1 MIHLNELVNKKWDHC
16 RLILR
21 TDAMIQL
28 NVTFLFSEIYLGN
41 IATFIIF
48 KIWNKI
54 EITET
59 VSEMVYTE
67 DYLKEKLTK
76 ELEAE
81 VCEVTNFII

>member
-16 RLILR
+16 LILR

-48 KIWNKI
+48 EIWNKI
-54 EITET
+54 EIT
-59 VSEMVYTE
+59 
-67 DYLKEKLTK
+67 
-76 ELEAE
+76 
-81 VCEVTNFII
+81 

>member
-1 MIHLNELVNKKWDHC
+1 
-16 RLILR
+16 
-21 TDAMIQL
+21 MIQL

-81 VCEVTNFII
+81 VCEVNILCNKMYYTMKISYLMVFDVPIRFILC